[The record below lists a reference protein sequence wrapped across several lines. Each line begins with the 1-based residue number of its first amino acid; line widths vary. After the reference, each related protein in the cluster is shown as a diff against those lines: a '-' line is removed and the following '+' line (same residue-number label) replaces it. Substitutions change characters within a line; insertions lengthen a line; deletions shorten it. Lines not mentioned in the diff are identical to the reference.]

1 MEELSDL
8 ALLGIGAGALVIV
21 YLLRVMWGLRG
32 GKPRAQPK
40 RGGKPRAQPKWRGRK
55 PSKSKISVIVDG
67 SNVMF
72 LGGEPSQLVLRRVID
87 SLKSKDFAPY
97 VIFDANV
104 GYKLGDRYLDDA
116 PMAKLIGLSPR
127 QVLVVEKG
135 VSADERILQVAMEQN
150 LRIVSNDRF
159 RDWTTRY
166 PIVRKNGR
174 MIRGDWVSGNVVWK
188 SI

>member
-1 MEELSDL
+1 
-8 ALLGIGAGALVIV
+8 
-21 YLLRVMWGLRG
+21 
-32 GKPRAQPK
+32 
-40 RGGKPRAQPKWRGRK
+40 
-55 PSKSKISVIVDG
+55 
-67 SNVMF
+67 
-72 LGGEPSQLVLRRVID
+72 
-87 SLKSKDFAPY
+87 
-97 VIFDANV
+97 
-104 GYKLGDRYLDDA
+104 
-116 PMAKLIGLSPR
+116 MAKLIGLSPR

-135 VSADERILQVAMEQN
+135 VSADERILQVAKEQN